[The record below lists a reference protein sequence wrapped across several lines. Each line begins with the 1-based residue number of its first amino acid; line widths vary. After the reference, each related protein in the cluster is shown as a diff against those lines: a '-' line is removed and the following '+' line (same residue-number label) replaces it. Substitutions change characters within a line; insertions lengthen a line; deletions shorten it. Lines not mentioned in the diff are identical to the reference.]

1 MKKRS
6 FARKISI
13 VLLIIIAIFTM
24 MFMGL
29 LAIIDNTEGY
39 YLSGSDINYTFQN
52 DVLVNNTDI
61 NEYETYN
68 IRNQT
73 SFDGNYPATY
83 NFKDEAVG
91 TNGNDIEHVGD
102 PSPPDIYEIVSDYLG
117 HRKVLHIVSL
127 AAATTSTWDSFTQT
141 TGTIEVWLNNKIDD
155 DWHFR
160 VFSTGGGGTAE
171 MNARFL
177 TKTSL
182 RLYYGDGLGGH
193 NDFDVTIV
201 EDAWVHVK
209 LYFNCITD
217 TFSVWI
223 DGVLKIDDE
232 NFYDD
237 KTCDTMGHVNIYSSD
252 AMDSYIDAI
261 GYSWE
266 SDYNFESQEGN
277 KELDTSIYPYDSWN
291 LNLGANTYA
300 NISNIDGIDNNYL
313 CVIDNAIINQLQVY
327 DNFTSNRQNGT
338 VSFDFRTTNNYKRTS
353 LMLSYDIVIGIELIS
368 WYGAL
373 YLYYH
378 DDIEDI
384 NQFICDFDNNT
395 WYNFEIVFNQT
406 FFKFYFD
413 NDYIGTYS
421 INYTTTLN
429 KFWITTGILAN
440 NFNSSIDNI
449 RYSWEDYYFVGDNL
463 LSTYS
468 TSNIYEVDKWEFN
481 ILSENVL
488 NPNGLDNPNTWTDVE
503 SAGDSVNINNGKIYM
518 YQASGYNGIQKAFTD
533 TTNKIFNVSFSIDYV
548 GGLGTIIGNTTIKL
562 YSNDSTLI
570 TYLNLHHNSISEQHT
585 IEYYD
590 GSELIVLNDEY
601 PFDTS
606 VLFLNVY
613 INHYDGICCF
623 RFTQGST
630 VLKYFV
636 PLIASGKVGL
646 KNVDFINYEL
656 SGVLNT
662 PLHLDYIGVYA
673 NELSL
678 SNERGYLYQ
687 EIGDDWNLG
696 HHGILYIN
704 QLTDGFNISVCE
716 NEYYLENPDYKH
728 LLEYN
733 DLLGFYAG
741 KHYFNVYQNDVYND
755 ACIIVYLKNYI
766 YDVYLGWWEMR
777 GFSTYIQVAGST
789 LTDDYVPDDDPIFLE
804 FNGTSDYYLVNLF
817 HVENNRLYFNLTC
830 IDTSTEYIQGTFD
843 LTDINCANYSL
854 SLSTRLL
861 GTPFMKGLEYVILG
875 YYTGSDT
882 NILCEYSGTKRVSQL
897 LKQENLLSSI
907 GFLITDNDNDA
918 CSGTTLYG
926 YIDSFKL
933 VYFPNMGYSFLSITL
948 IEMLIPLLVI
958 FVPALGIYIIP
969 KKRQAFILVLGLA
982 FFSIICYISNLIPL
996 WLFFIICLA
1005 MFGVFMG
1012 ERSSEGG
1019 NEV

>member
-73 SFDGNYPATY
+73 EFTGHYPATY
-83 NFKDEAVG
+83 SFENEVG
-91 TNGNDIEHVGD
+91 LIGTQISFV
-102 PSPPDIYEIVSDYLG
+102 DIYEQTGNSYAKIISEFNNHKNVIDSYVEFTKYVNIRDVFDSQIVGTVELWMCMDTLEQQFFYLQRGNTSVMWFKFYTDGNIHIRNGGDY
-117 HRKVLHIVSL
+117 
-127 AAATTSTWDSFTQT
+127 
-141 TGTIEVWLNNKIDD
+141 
-155 DWHFR
+155 
-160 VFSTGGGGTAE
+160 
-171 MNARFL
+171 
-177 TKTSL
+177 
-182 RLYYGDGLGGH
+182 
-193 NDFDVTIV
+193 TIV
-201 EDAWVHVK
+201 QTYSINTWYHFK
-209 LYFNCITD
+209 ILFNCITD
-217 TFSVWI
+217 KWDVYI
-223 DGVLKIDDE
+223 DGILKAD
-232 NFYDD
+232 NFDF
-237 KTCDTMGHVNIYSSD
+237 GASSD
-252 AMDSYIDAI
+252 YISRLSFNSGASANDLHCYIDAL
-261 GYSWE
+261 GYFWE

-338 VSFDFRTTNNYKRTS
+338 VSFDFRTTNNYKRTT
-353 LMLSYDIVIGIELIS
+353 LILSYDTVIGIELIS

-468 TSNIYEVDKWEFN
+468 TSNIYEVDKFEFN

-503 SAGDSVNINNGKIYM
+503 SAGDSVNINNGKVYM

-548 GGLGTIIGNTTIKL
+548 GGLDTITGNTTIKI
-562 YSNDSTLI
+562 YSSDSTLI
-570 TYLNLHHNSISEQHT
+570 TYLNLHHVPVYEQHT
-585 IEYYD
+585 IEYYN
-590 GSELIVLNDEY
+590 GTSLVVLNDDY

-630 VLKYFV
+630 VLRYFV

-687 EIGDDWNLG
+687 EINDDWNLG
-696 HHGILYIN
+696 HHGLLYIN
-704 QLTDGFNISVCE
+704 QLTDLFNISVCE

-728 LLEYN
+728 LLGYN
-733 DLLGFYAG
+733 ALLGPFAG
-741 KHYFNVYQNDVYND
+741 KHYFNVYQNDVYDD
-755 ACIIVYLKNYI
+755 ACIVVYLKNYI

-777 GFSTYIQVAGST
+777 GFSTHIQVSGST
-789 LTDDYVPDDDPIFLE
+789 LTDDYVPYDDPIFLE

-843 LTDINCANYSL
+843 FTDINCANYSL
-854 SLSTRLL
+854 SLTTRLR
-861 GTPFMKGLEYVILG
+861 GKSFMKGIEYVILG

-882 NILCEYSGTKRVSQL
+882 NILCETSGTKTISQL

-926 YIDSFKL
+926 YVDSFKL
-933 VYFPNMGYSFLSITL
+933 VYFPNMGYSILSITL
-948 IEMLIPLLVI
+948 IEMMIPLLVI
-958 FVPALGIYIIP
+958 IFPSVGLYVIP
-969 KKRQAFILVLGLA
+969 KKKQPFVLVLGVA
-982 FFSIICYISNLIPL
+982 FFSIVCYISSLIPL
-996 WLFFIICLA
+996 WLFFIICIAL
-1005 MFGVFMG
+1005 FGVFMG
-1012 ERSSEGG
+1012 ERSSERGDEG
-1019 NEV
+1019 W